1 MTWSNA
7 APVNHHVCQLRGC
20 MLSCNSTCTRAVLV
34 CQSNNCAPCSTRL
47 MNSAH
52 LFLSLTCQVELPRVG
67 GGTGGDDG
75 DDGMDLDEE
84 PSAPSS
90 SSRKARA
97 GQCHWLLPGWCLKG
111 CTMGALGPC
120 ALTMG
125 SIAS

>member
-1 MTWSNA
+1 
-7 APVNHHVCQLRGC
+7 
-20 MLSCNSTCTRAVLV
+20 
-34 CQSNNCAPCSTRL
+34 

-111 CTMGALGPC
+111 CAMGALGPC
-120 ALTMG
+120 ALTMEG
-125 SIAS
+125 IAS